1 MFNGLAAGGGYI
13 VPSGKICVA
22 DIFNAVADR
31 KQPSR
36 RRSEIREETR
46 QMAVALVCRAASERH
61 LKLRWPD
68 GCSPPHWYWDLPIA
82 EKTIELG
89 VFRGPGNEEWR
100 PYEFKPM
107 FATIKDFE
115 RWFATVPSG
124 DQESEVLQPSDEETI
139 ARERRPA
146 SPPALLAFD
155 VSAPNAAPAAEGT
168 DIAASETAVD
178 PYRSGM
184 PGRPTISH
192 LIKGEF
198 ERRRDANITERT
210 LEGEA
215 AALASWARD
224 THPNAKTPSVKT
236 IQNQIR
242 HEHRRIRGVR
252 D

>member
-1 MFNGLAAGGGYI
+1 
-13 VPSGKICVA
+13 
-22 DIFNAVADR
+22 
-31 KQPSR
+31 
-36 RRSEIREETR
+36 
-46 QMAVALVCRAASERH
+46 
-61 LKLRWPD
+61 
-68 GCSPPHWYWDLPIA
+68 
-82 EKTIELG
+82 
-89 VFRGPGNEEWR
+89 
-100 PYEFKPM
+100 M

-124 DQESEVLQPSDEETI
+124 DTESEVLQPSDEETI
-139 ARERRPA
+139 AQERQPA
-146 SPPALLAFD
+146 SPPALLAFA
-155 VSAPNAAPAAEGT
+155 VSAPNAARAGKGT
-168 DIAASETAVD
+168 DIAASETTVD

-198 ERRRDANITERT
+198 ERRRDANITEPT

-224 THPNAKTPSVKT
+224 AHPNAKTPSVKT

-242 HEHRRIRGVR
+242 PDYRSIKGVR